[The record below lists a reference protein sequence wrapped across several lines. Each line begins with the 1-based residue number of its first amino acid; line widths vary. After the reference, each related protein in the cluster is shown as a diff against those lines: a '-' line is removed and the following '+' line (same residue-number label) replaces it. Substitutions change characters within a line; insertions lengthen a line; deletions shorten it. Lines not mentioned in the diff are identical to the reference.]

1 MLSGNTSF
9 ANVFMSGDWIITRHG
24 SWSQEKA
31 YVTGL
36 EAANRVI
43 KQFNVGTPAPIIPVE
58 PDEPHIA
65 FARSA
70 NRTVRDWTSRFLP
83 SLWLP

>member
-1 MLSGNTSF
+1 MG
-9 ANVFMSGDWIITRHG
+9 GDWIVNRHG

-43 KQFNVGTPAPIIPVE
+43 TQFGHGNPAAILPVE
-58 PDEPHIA
+58 PDELHVQIG
-65 FARSA
+65 
-70 NRTVRDWTSRFLP
+70 RFLHRTTQP
-83 SLWLP
+83 LLPTWLHDKVERPKWEL

>member
-1 MLSGNTSF
+1 
-9 ANVFMSGDWIITRHG
+9 MSGDWIVTRHG

-36 EAANRVI
+36 EAANQVI
-43 KQFNVGTPAPIIPVE
+43 DRFRKGSSATIISVE
-58 PDEPHIA
+58 PDEPHIQA
-65 FARSA
+65 ARYLNQTIRECA
-70 NRTVRDWTSRFLP
+70 DQLLP